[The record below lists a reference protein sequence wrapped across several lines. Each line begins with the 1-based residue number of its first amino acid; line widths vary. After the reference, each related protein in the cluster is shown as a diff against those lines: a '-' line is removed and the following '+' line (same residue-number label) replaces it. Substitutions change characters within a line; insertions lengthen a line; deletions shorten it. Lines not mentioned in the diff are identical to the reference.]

1 MDYSGFKGLPR
12 RTASDKVL
20 RDKPF
25 KFAKIAKFDGYLRG
39 LALMVYKFFDEKP
52 RGISTNLTRTSFG
65 SENQQLTD
73 ELYKSI
79 IWKF

>member
-12 RTASDKVL
+12 RTTSDKVL

-25 KFAKIAKFDGYLRG
+25 KFAKIAKFDGYLRD
-39 LALMVYKFFDEKP
+39 LALMDYKFFDEKP

-79 IWKF
+79 I